1 MREVIGPLVDFNCW
15 ANRRLLGAVG
25 ALGQEGFTREL
36 GREFS
41 SPTLQGMLAHI
52 MGAEVLWLG
61 RWRGS
66 PPTPM
71 ERAEAYPTPAALG
84 IRWTEAERDLRGFVE
99 RLSEADLTR
108 EIDYRALDGQPYR
121 SALWQMIQHV
131 VNHGTHHRSEVATM
145 LTRLGQPPPATDLI
159 VYYRTE
165 GS

>member
-1 MREVIGPLVDFNCW
+1 MREVIGPLVDFNYW
-15 ANRRLLGAVG
+15 ANRRLLGAVD
-25 ALGQEGFTREL
+25 ALAPDGFTREV

-41 SPTLQGMLAHI
+41 LPTLQGMLGHI
-52 MGAEVLWLG
+52 LGAEVLWLA

-66 PPTPM
+66 PPNPM
-71 ERAEAYPTPAALG
+71 ERADAYPTPAALRS
-84 IRWTEAERDLRGFVE
+84 RWTEAERDFRGFVDG
-99 RLSEADLTR
+99 LSEADLAR

-121 SALWQMIQHV
+121 SVLWQMIQHV

-159 VYYRTE
+159 VYYRTG